1 MTYTNGPPDAWTTA
15 TQLSWGGLQI
25 GAVTDPP
32 GGAQSQKRW
41 PTRPHAK
48 RVRRAGTG
56 TAGQHHC
63 KPLQHRLQPST
74 ASPVPE
80 GQPVDLFSK
89 RCLRAGAIAAE
100 EAPDL

>member
-1 MTYTNGPPDAWTTA
+1 
-15 TQLSWGGLQI
+15 
-25 GAVTDPP
+25 
-32 GGAQSQKRW
+32 
-41 PTRPHAK
+41 
-48 RVRRAGTG
+48 VRQAGTG

-89 RCLRAGAIAAE
+89 RCLRAGAIAAA